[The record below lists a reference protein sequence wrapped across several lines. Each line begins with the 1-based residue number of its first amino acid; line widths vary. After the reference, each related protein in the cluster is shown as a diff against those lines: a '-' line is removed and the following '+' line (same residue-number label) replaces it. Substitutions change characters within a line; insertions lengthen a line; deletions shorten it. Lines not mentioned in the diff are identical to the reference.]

1 MPNNDAVGRLVTSFL
16 WPGECLTHNAHC
28 TVEVLVV
35 IGNTGGRSV
44 RMKNDVAHVCEYM
57 ERCRI

>member
-1 MPNNDAVGRLVTSFL
+1 MSNAEQRCGRLVTLFL
-16 WPGECLTHNAHC
+16 WTGECLTYNAHC

-44 RMKNDVAHVCEYM
+44 RMKNDVAHGCE
-57 ERCRI
+57 